1 MQPGAH
7 YYQRLL
13 ANDQREAS
21 QVLETHLKDNS
32 LEDLYDTVLIPA
44 LNLAEQDRHRNALDD
59 STVDFITQTT
69 KDLVEEFSL
78 RVDHPGSVGSSAHQG
93 PLATLGDIPGIA
105 SADSKKIACL
115 PVRDDADDV
124 VGIMLAQL
132 LDRAG
137 YSAIAI
143 PIGSVD
149 RMLAEAANAEPE
161 IVCLSA
167 LPPYAVSHARSI
179 YRRLRM
185 QRPTLKIIIGLW
197 NYPEDP
203 VKAAMEISGGEQNL
217 VCTTLAQI
225 ILQVSLASPR
235 ATLPQ
240 PLASAGAAGAV

>member
-1 MQPGAH
+1 
-7 YYQRLL
+7 
-13 ANDQREAS
+13 
-21 QVLETHLKDNS
+21 
-32 LEDLYDTVLIPA
+32 VLIPA

-78 RVDHPGSVGSSAHQG
+78 RVDNPRT
-93 PLATLGDIPGIA
+93 LATLGDIPAMVDA
-105 SADSKKIACL
+105 SSKKIVCL
-115 PVRDDADDV
+115 PVRDDADEI

-137 YSAIAI
+137 YSAMAI

-149 RMLAEAANAEPE
+149 RMLTEAAKAEPE

-185 QRPTLKIIIGLW
+185 QQPKLTIIIGLW

-203 VKAAMEISGGEQNL
+203 VKAAIEISGGEQHL
-217 VCTTLAQI
+217 VCTTLAQT
-225 ILQVSLASPR
+225 ILQASLALDRPSLPDVNRPLENVSSPH
-235 ATLPQ
+235 
-240 PLASAGAAGAV
+240 AV